1 MMVKVER
8 IDYEESFQTML
19 RFTDG
24 NKGQE
29 IFVQVWEADGIELAL
44 KGMSLDTVNSFYNK
58 SGIVTIKEW

>member
-1 MMVKVER
+1 MVKVER

-19 RFTDG
+19 KFSDG

-29 IFVQVWEADGIELAL
+29 ILVQVWEADGIELAL
-44 KGMSLDTVNSFYNK
+44 KGMSLETVNAFYNK

>member
-29 IFVQVWEADGIELAL
+29 IFVQVWEADGIELAI